1 MLRFDVNRFMK
12 YILEGA
18 AVAVA
23 AFVIPRKKLSVN
35 ELIVIALS
43 AAAVFSVL
51 DTFAPAISSGARLGT
66 GFGVGFNMV
75 GGDEGE
81 SVVPGNDCGCADASS
96 PSHCGTS
103 DASVKDDSTSS
114 APVGVVPDVGAPI
127 EG

>member
-1 MLRFDVNRFMK
+1 MLRFDVNRFVK
-12 YILEGA
+12 YLLEGA

-51 DTFAPAISSGARLGT
+51 DTFAPAISSGARLGS

-75 GGDEGE
+75 GGEGDD
-81 SVVPGNDCGCADASS
+81 SAVVPGSSCGCADASS
-96 PSHCGTS
+96 PSYCGSKTD
-103 DASVKDDSTSS
+103 DASPTE
-114 APVGVVPDVGAPI
+114 PVGVVPDVGAPFTA
-127 EG
+127 